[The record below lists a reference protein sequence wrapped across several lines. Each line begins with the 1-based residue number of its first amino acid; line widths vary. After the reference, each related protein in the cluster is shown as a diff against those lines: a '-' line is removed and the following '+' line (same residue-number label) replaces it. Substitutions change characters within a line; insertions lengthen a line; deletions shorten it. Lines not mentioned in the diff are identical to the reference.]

1 MNEYTN
7 IKMNIKTYNHLDEY
21 SPNGKL
27 IESIKNDLGPYI
39 PQHKE
44 FGLILSSIHYDE
56 KINFN
61 CDARE
66 ILYAINAC
74 YSKKGEFR
82 ENIFGKALSIHVRY
96 APYPMDFS
104 KFELY
109 FRYYFKQRIE
119 LLDSWAL
126 KISLDINMLLK
137 KKEEVFSNYEIVFYI
152 KRLPMEIKQYIR
164 SYLLCSYDTLLELRK
179 DYEIT
184 RRLFNIY

>member
-1 MNEYTN
+1 MKEYTN
-7 IKMNIKTYNHLDEY
+7 IIMNIKTYDHQDEY

-27 IESIKNDLGPYI
+27 IETIRNELGPYI

-44 FGLILSSIHYDE
+44 FGLILTSIHYDE
-56 KINFN
+56 EINFN

-74 YSKKGEFR
+74 YSKHGNFR
-82 ENIFGKALSIHVRY
+82 ENVYGKALSIPVCY
-96 APYPMDFS
+96 AKNHMDFS
-104 KFELY
+104 KLELY

-137 KKEEVFSNYEIVFYI
+137 KKEEVFSNYEIVFYFKNI
-152 KRLPMEIKQYIR
+152 PFELKQYIR
-164 SYLLCSYDTLLELRK
+164 SYLVCTYESLTKLRILYD
-179 DYEIT
+179 
-184 RRLFNIY
+184 NINNI